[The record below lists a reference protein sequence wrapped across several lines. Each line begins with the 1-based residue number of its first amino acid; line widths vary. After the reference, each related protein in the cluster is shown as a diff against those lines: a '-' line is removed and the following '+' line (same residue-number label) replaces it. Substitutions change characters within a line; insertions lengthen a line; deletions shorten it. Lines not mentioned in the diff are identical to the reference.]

1 MQKHDLLAS
10 DRTHVWHG
18 FTQMAEY
25 EPFIIERAEGCEIID
40 IDGQRYI
47 DGVSSLWCNIHGHK
61 HPKID
66 AAVREQLDR
75 VAHFTNL
82 GGSNPTTIRLARR
95 LANIAPQGLDHVFFA
110 SDGASAVE
118 AAIKMAFQYWQQ
130 RKNPQPEKT
139 NYLALG
145 NAYHGDTLGTVSI
158 GGIEQFHAMFEPLLF
173 KPLRVPAPD
182 SYRTPPGVARENLCQ
197 YHLDILEQELKKNHH
212 QIAAVVLEPLVQA
225 AVGLLMHP
233 PGYLRGVRELTRK
246 YDVLLVADEVAVGFG
261 RTGRMFA
268 CEHEDVSPDLLC
280 LGKGLTGG
288 YLPMSAVLA
297 TDEIWNAFLGTY
309 AESKTFF
316 HGHTYGGNPLCA
328 AAALASL
335 DVFEE
340 ERTLENMRPKI
351 ARLTEHLASIAQLP
365 HVGDIR
371 QRGLMAGI
379 ELVRD
384 VAAKEPYPWTERR
397 GYRVCDHALTE
408 GVWIRPLGNVV
419 VILPPLSITMEQ
431 LDRIAGAVERG
442 IQAATQ

>member
-1 MQKHDLLAS
+1 M
-10 DRTHVWHG
+10 
-18 FTQMAEY
+18 F
-25 EPFIIERAEGCEIID
+25 
-40 IDGQRYI
+40 
-47 DGVSSLWCNIHGHK
+47 
-61 HPKID
+61 
-66 AAVREQLDR
+66 
-75 VAHFTNL
+75 
-82 GGSNPTTIRLARR
+82 
-95 LANIAPQGLDHVFFA
+95 FFA
-110 SDGASAVE
+110 GDGASAVE

-130 RKNPQPEKT
+130 RKDPRPEKT

-145 NAYHGDTLGTVSI
+145 NAYHGDTLGAVSI

-182 SYRTPPGVARENLCQ
+182 SYRTPPGVAQEDLCQ
-197 YHLDILEQELKKNHH
+197 YHLDILEQELKKNHPR
-212 QIAAVVLEPLVQA
+212 IAAVVIEPLVQA

-233 PGYLRGVRELTRK
+233 PGYLRGVRELTKK

-268 CEHEDVSPDLLC
+268 CEHEDVSPDMLC

-288 YLPMSAVLA
+288 YLPMSAVMA
-297 TDEIWNAFLGTY
+297 SDEIWNAFLGTY

-340 ERTLENMRPKI
+340 EQTLENMRPKI
-351 ARLTEHLASIAQLP
+351 ARLEEHLARIARLP

-371 QRGLMAGI
+371 QRGLLAGI

-384 VAAKEPYPWTERR
+384 IAEKEPYPWTERR
-397 GYRVCDHALTE
+397 GYRVCDHALSE

-419 VILPPLSITMEQ
+419 VILPPLSITLEQ
-431 LDRIAGAVERG
+431 LDCIAGAVERG
-442 IQAATQ
+442 IEAAIQ